1 MPATLSPAL
10 RRSGRAVEC
19 AGLENRKHT
28 LATDVPTDSYKPA
41 ENHLSP
47 DLSLN
52 VTNHPQLADLIRAW
66 PSLPEALRAGILAMV
81 KSAK

>member
-1 MPATLSPAL
+1 V
-10 RRSGRAVEC
+10 VEC

-28 LATDVPTDSYKPA
+28 QATDGSTDSYKTS

-52 VTNHPQLADLIRAW
+52 VMNHPQLADLIRAW

>member
-1 MPATLSPAL
+1 
-10 RRSGRAVEC
+10 
-19 AGLENRKHT
+19 
-28 LATDVPTDSYKPA
+28 
-41 ENHLSP
+41 LSP

-81 KSAK
+81 ISAKQIQG